1 MRLGVGLYS
10 RSCVY
15 SMHSRAALSF
25 GSEFAVVT
33 VSMSPSLAPSHCVV
47 LTLRPR
53 AGKPSSGNNN
63 GGSKGSAGGSN
74 GSAGG
79 SKGSA
84 GGSKGGGS
92 GSGSSKGVRRLVVQT
107 RQTGVWKDKSGQEV
121 GRYRANI
128 TNVSGGRLNAL
139 TLRASNFHASSYWG
153 LVLSEKP
160 RGFRIVE
167 NGGNMEKGAS
177 VAVVYIQPGGKA
189 RRHMNGMEKANI
201 TRVGKYVPVTG
212 VMAEMAGNSVICQL
226 ADAEGKL
233 AGNPVDIPQDAG
245 PRELTA
251 LLNAILNN
259 EERLPYAFYI
269 DDREVSEPLGEHLRQ
284 HKAKMA
290 LVVAC
295 LRWWR
300 GGIAYTSFVL
310 LSTCVC
316 NLLSCLPFTS
326 HYSVSLTLALL
337 PPTHL
342 PPHPSLHPCCLS
354 HLPRPPPLPL
364 SPTALAP
371 TPTALDHRS
380 RDCTVRMWSA
390 VNGAALQQLKGHGH
404 WVNSLALSTDYALR
418 TGAFDHGGV
427 NGLPATDEE
436 RKVGCGH
443 RRMHRWGC
451 GRRGGAVRAG
461 GGLWAQGGAVGAGGG
476 CGAWA
481 GLWGERG
488 LRVHLNPLPIFPS
501 FCPIRPRTPSLR
513 TMQPSFP
520 PCTFSSP
527 MLMFGHSPPSH
538 PPFLSFPSHPPLPPH
553 QEKARVRYE
562 AVKGAS
568 GERLVSGSDD
578 FTMVLWHPAAAMQ
591 PNSPLAAALKAKLT
605 GHQQVWWWLGGR
617 LSGWVGGWSL
627 LTTFPRQ
634 PLSFQVTQFLPSF
647 FPPTSFFHHPLLSP
661 SFPNHPPGLQLVNHV
676 CFSPHPCLQLVNH
689 VCFSPDG
696 RWLASGSFDKSVKLW
711 DGVSGRFI
719 ASFRAHVSP
728 IYQLCW
734 SADSRL
740 LVSASKDSTLKVWDL
755 QTRKVREDLPGH
767 ADEVFAVDWSPD
779 GTKVASGGK
788 DRVLKLWMT

>member
-1 MRLGVGLYS
+1 
-10 RSCVY
+10 
-15 SMHSRAALSF
+15 
-25 GSEFAVVT
+25 
-33 VSMSPSLAPSHCVV
+33 
-47 LTLRPR
+47 
-53 AGKPSSGNNN
+53 
-63 GGSKGSAGGSN
+63 
-74 GSAGG
+74 
-79 SKGSA
+79 
-84 GGSKGGGS
+84 
-92 GSGSSKGVRRLVVQT
+92 
-107 RQTGVWKDKSGQEV
+107 
-121 GRYRANI
+121 
-128 TNVSGGRLNAL
+128 
-139 TLRASNFHASSYWG
+139 
-153 LVLSEKP
+153 
-160 RGFRIVE
+160 
-167 NGGNMEKGAS
+167 
-177 VAVVYIQPGGKA
+177 
-189 RRHMNGMEKANI
+189 
-201 TRVGKYVPVTG
+201 
-212 VMAEMAGNSVICQL
+212 MAGNSVICQL

-284 HKAKMA
+284 HKGASPPFPPSPCFSA
-290 LVVAC
+290 LASPR
-295 LRWWR
+295 LRPLASPPSPLR
-300 GGIAYTSFVL
+300 PR
-310 LSTCVC
+310 LSA
-316 NLLSCLPFTS
+316 LASLPLPLRA
-326 HYSVSLTLALL
+326 SVPL
-337 PPTHL
+337 PLRP
-342 PPHPSLHPCCLS
+342 CLS
-354 HLPRPPPLPL
+354 ALASPPLPL
-364 SPTALAP
+364 RASVPARPSRPGLPLDPRLSDHITIVSAANSFILLSVEKVLSIVYQPQAVFRIRSVTRCSATIPGPFSSPSLLFKSPSLLFKSPSLLFKSPSLLFKSPSLLFKSPSLLFKSPSLLFKSPSLLFKSPSLLFKSPSLLFKSPSLLFKYSGHTEAVLAVAFSPDSKQLASGSGDTTVRFWDVDTQTPLKTRAGHKNWVLSLAWSPDAKWLATGGMDAHVLLWESPAGEKDPVALKVREEGSGGQGGGWAGFGFVTAAVAEGAWSPDAKWLATGGMDAHVLLWESP
-371 TPTALDHRS
+371 AGEKDPVALKGHRKWITAIAWEAGHRKWITAIAWEPAHVALPCRRLASASRDGDVRVWDAVRRATLFILTGHTLAVTSLRWGGDGVIYSGS

-436 RKVGCGH
+436 RK
-443 RRMHRWGC
+443 
-451 GRRGGAVRAG
+451 
-461 GGLWAQGGAVGAGGG
+461 
-476 CGAWA
+476 
-481 GLWGERG
+481 
-488 LRVHLNPLPIFPS
+488 
-501 FCPIRPRTPSLR
+501 
-513 TMQPSFP
+513 
-520 PCTFSSP
+520 
-527 MLMFGHSPPSH
+527 
-538 PPFLSFPSHPPLPPH
+538 
-553 QEKARVRYE
+553 EKARVRYE

-605 GHQQVWWWLGGR
+605 GHQ
-617 LSGWVGGWSL
+617 
-627 LTTFPRQ
+627 
-634 PLSFQVTQFLPSF
+634 
-647 FPPTSFFHHPLLSP
+647 
-661 SFPNHPPGLQLVNHV
+661 
-676 CFSPHPCLQLVNH
+676 QLVNH